1 MRTALRGARKGLA
14 MQFFYIQK
22 KRPCVLFENVLAFD
36 LKRQRVLIKTQGRF
50 ISNVSAFKGKRKC
63 VSVQTPK
70 RFFETQRCLFSGQKI
85 PCKAPKS
92 AIKKPPDIHPT
103 VKSL

>member
-50 ISNVSAFKGKRKC
+50 V
-63 VSVQTPK
+63 
-70 RFFETQRCLFSGQKI
+70 
-85 PCKAPKS
+85 
-92 AIKKPPDIHPT
+92 
-103 VKSL
+103 